1 MVVKYI
7 TQFPESNLAAEET
20 QFFSELLNLDL
31 KPVTWEQAESKL
43 LFDRGEGL
51 LTQALLGCPHHL
63 RLLAAFSCHRRNLI
77 GCCIVKGGH
86 SRKALECNGVLCS
99 C

>member
-7 TQFPESNLAAEET
+7 TQVPESNLAAEET

-51 LTQALLGCPHHL
+51 LTQALFGCPHHL
-63 RLLAAFSCHRRNLI
+63 PLLAACPIFLPQEEFNRVLYCERRP
-77 GCCIVKGGH
+77 
-86 SRKALECNGVLCS
+86 
-99 C
+99 